1 MNLTDAQ
8 KQTVARW
15 IHEGLKLAEIQKRL
29 GTELG
34 LHLTY
39 MDARLLVDDLKLTP
53 KDPERPKPVEP
64 AATSLLAPKPGGAP
78 TPTAAPS
85 AVPTPGSGVSV
96 SVDQIARPG
105 SVTSGSVKFSDGETA
120 TWQMDQYGRLG
131 LGPKKQGYK
140 PTQADVQSFQLAL
153 EAELTKLGL

>member
-1 MNLTDAQ
+1 
-8 KQTVARW
+8 
-15 IHEGLKLAEIQKRL
+15 
-29 GTELG
+29 
-34 LHLTY
+34 
-39 MDARLLVDDLKLTP
+39 
-53 KDPERPKPVEP
+53 
-64 AATSLLAPKPGGAP
+64 
-78 TPTAAPS
+78 
-85 AVPTPGSGVSV
+85 
-96 SVDQIARPG
+96 VDQIARPG